1 MKPYIESFKFVEQ
14 DIKKY
19 YNDRNKY
26 YFFDDLLDNLKTAK
40 SRGWIT
46 IWVNIKFMDCPYY
59 VDYAFPNVHT
69 AIMYFLI
76 DN

>member
-1 MKPYIESFKFVEQ
+1 
-14 DIKKY
+14 
-19 YNDRNKY
+19 
-26 YFFDDLLDNLKTAK
+26 
-40 SRGWIT
+40 
-46 IWVNIKFMDCPYY
+46 MDCPYY